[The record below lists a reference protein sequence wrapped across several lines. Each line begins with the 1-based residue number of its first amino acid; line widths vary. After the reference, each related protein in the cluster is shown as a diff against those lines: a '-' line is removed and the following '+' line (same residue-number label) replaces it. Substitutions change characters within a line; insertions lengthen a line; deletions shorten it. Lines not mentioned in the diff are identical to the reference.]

1 MVASP
6 PQRLVTAPRGT
17 RAPAGQAPWQAERG
31 RRPPTPSYGG
41 LARRSVS
48 EGGLPGEN
56 KRHGWSAKRRSSLG
70 AGFDRR
76 LASAPHATR
85 YAWGPTPGAPLG
97 APSAPRSGRRRAKL
111 GRNAPRERIALLDI
125 VKRRI
130 SVGWAKAHANT
141 AQPLLTIG
149 RVRRAHAVRTIDRID
164 RVGTALR

>member
-97 APSAPRSGRRRAKL
+97 APSAPRGASKGKARA
-111 GRNAPRERIALLDI
+111 
-125 VKRRI
+125 
-130 SVGWAKAHANT
+130 
-141 AQPLLTIG
+141 Q
-149 RVRRAHAVRTIDRID
+149 RAARTNFAV
-164 RVGTALR
+164 